1 MQTKSKIQLI
11 IENNRVKESYG
22 EGIMNLLNKYTIKDN
37 IFVCENGIVKE
48 FVNGYFEIHNEYNNI
63 TEALRN
69 CDINR
74 ESIRII
80 NNEKFQT
87 GSTYKTLS
95 ECSKDYPIMD
105 VNESLYVYQ

>member
-11 IENNRVKESYG
+11 IEQAKIKESYG

-48 FVNGYFEIHNEYNNI
+48 FINGYFEIHNEYYDI
-63 TEALRN
+63 VEALKN
-69 CDINR
+69 CDINK

-80 NNEKFQT
+80 NNKTFQT

-95 ECSKDYPIMD
+95 ECSTEYPIMD
-105 VNESLYVYQ
+105 VNESVYVR